1 MISSKPRPEQS
12 ADGKKPLGVA
22 GTFGPTE
29 LKHLFAN
36 YLTTMLLVEGLIFLV
51 AFIFRLSGEAAVFPW
66 RPYIFASFA
75 APLAITFVFGVII
88 KTFNRYLY
96 RTPNEAGP
104 EPTESGDF
112 LANGRI
118 PRALGLLHQVPF
130 LLSLLLLLLLLFG
143 LYHAGEI
150 ALFLAQVG
158 EQALRYILL
167 ALAVLLGVAAIGGLI
182 WMLLSYRLR
191 KAKLAN
197 EYQYRRE
204 VMERTGFVILGDD
217 KVVDQQGRMLT
228 AGGPLRLESGQGREV
243 VLPTVIEDDQSQ
255 P

>member
-1 MISSKPRPEQS
+1 MISPQSRPEEPP
-12 ADGKKPLGVA
+12 AGKKPLGVA

-29 LKHLFAN
+29 LKHLFGN

-104 EPTESGDF
+104 EPTANGDF
-112 LANGRI
+112 LATGRI

-130 LLSLLLLLLLLFG
+130 LLSLLLLLLALFG
-143 LYHAGEI
+143 LYHAGDI

-158 EQALRYILL
+158 EQALRYILWAL
-167 ALAVLLGVAAIGGLI
+167 GVLLAVAALGGLI

-191 KAKLAN
+191 KAKLAS

-204 VMERTGFVILGDD
+204 VMERTGVVILSDGW
-217 KVVDQQGRMLT
+217 VVDREGRLLT
-228 AGGPLRLESGQGREV
+228 AGGPLQLQAGRAGEV
-243 VLPTVIEDDQSQ
+243 LLSTLVEDDNSSH
-255 P
+255 

>member
-1 MISSKPRPEQS
+1 MISPKPRPEHTS
-12 ADGKKPLGVA
+12 EGKKPLGVA

-51 AFIFRLSGEAAVFPW
+51 AFIFRLSGETAVFPW

-104 EPTESGDF
+104 EPRESDDF
-112 LANGRI
+112 LSSGRI

-143 LYHAGEI
+143 LYHAGAI

-167 ALAVLLGVAAIGGLI
+167 ALGVLLAVAALGGLI

-191 KAKLAN
+191 QAKLAR

-204 VMERTGFVILGDD
+204 VMEKTGFVILGDD
-217 KVVDQQGRMLT
+217 QVVDREGRLLT
-228 AGGPLRLESGQGREV
+228 SGGPLRLESGSERKV
-243 VLPTVIEDDQSQ
+243 VLPTVIEDD
-255 P
+255 PT

>member
-1 MISSKPRPEQS
+1 MMSSKPRPEQAS
-12 ADGKKPLGVA
+12 SGTKPLGVA
-22 GTFGPTE
+22 GTFGPIE

-104 EPTESGDF
+104 EPSESGDF

-130 LLSLLLLLLLLFG
+130 LLSLLLLLLLLLG

-150 ALFLAQVG
+150 AQFLAQVG

-167 ALAVLLGVAAIGGLI
+167 SLGVLLGVAAIGGLI

-191 KAKLAN
+191 KVKLAN

-228 AGGPLRLESGQGREV
+228 AGGPLRLEAGKGREV
-243 VLPTVIEDDQSQ
+243 VLPTVIEEDQSQ